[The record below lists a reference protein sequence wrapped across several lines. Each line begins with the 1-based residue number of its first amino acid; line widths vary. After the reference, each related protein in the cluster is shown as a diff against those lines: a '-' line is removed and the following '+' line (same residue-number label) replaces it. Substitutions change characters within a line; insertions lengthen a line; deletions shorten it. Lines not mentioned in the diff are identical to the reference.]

1 MVGVTQM
8 GLLVFSY
15 LHQGIISRK
24 SDINFKIIQLRQ
36 RQMDLQSYAS
46 SIGDGTVSMND
57 LMGAPASV
65 FMRMNA
71 FMTSSHQQSLMG
83 AQMNIGGML
92 AMAQANGV
100 FANLNPMM
108 QQQYQQLLFKSL
120 YDKEREKFNQ
130 HEQKMLNQED
140 KRIDQ
145 QIAQLTTQLQM
156 LEAQEKAISEA
167 ESREA
172 QNAAPKFGHG
182 QG

>member
-1 MVGVTQM
+1 MSF
-8 GLLVFSY
+8 LIFAY
-15 LHQGIISRK
+15 RHQSIIARK
-24 SDINFKIIQLRQ
+24 SDISLKLMQLRK

-71 FMTSSHQQSLMG
+71 FMTSSHQQALMG

-130 HEQKMLNQED
+130 HEQKILNQED
-140 KRIDQ
+140 KRIEQ
-145 QIAQLTTQLQM
+145 QIAQLNTQLQM
-156 LEAQEKAISEA
+156 LEAEEKSVSEA
-167 ESREA
+167 ESKEA
-172 QNAAPKFGHG
+172 QRSAPKFGNS
-182 QG
+182 